1 METLLQDLRYGVRML
16 LKKPV
21 FTLIAVL
28 TLALGIGTNT
38 AIFSVVNAVLLRPLP
53 YAEPERLLAVGSASQ
68 RAPGVRN
75 AVSYPD
81 FVDWRERNRTLEAIA
96 VYHSATLT
104 LTGAGAPAHLH
115 GQVVSAE
122 LFDVLGARPQLG
134 RVFTRPEERGG
145 ARYAAI
151 ISHGLWRQR
160 FDSDPHIIGR
170 ALTLEHKPFEVI
182 GVMPPGF
189 QFPIQAEPVEIWV
202 TPALDFE
209 APVEPGK
216 QPVTERRGYR
226 YLDAV
231 ARLKPGVTL
240 AQAQA
245 EMAGVA
251 AALAKEYPDNNTGNG
266 IILIPL
272 LRDLTGDYRQALGVV
287 FAAVACVLLIACANL
302 ANLLLARASARQ
314 RELAVRAAL
323 GAGRVR
329 IVRQLLTES
338 MLLALVGGWCG
349 LLLAWW
355 GQESL
360 LRFLP
365 EDLPRLSEIALNRQ
379 TFGFSFVVSL
389 LTGVVFGLAPAWR
402 AARIDLNEVLKDGL
416 RGASADAGRAWLRSA
431 LVVAEV
437 ALALML
443 LIGASLLVQTFAR
456 LKREPLGF
464 DARNVLTASL
474 SFSETAYAKPE
485 QKIAFIQQAL
495 ERVRALPGVA
505 SASAVLPLPLS
516 GDGVGGSFE
525 FVGRPAQ
532 RGDEPT
538 TQVRWVSL
546 DYYRTMKMSV
556 LAGHDFTAR
565 DDLKATPVAIVNRAF
580 VKKYFHNENPL
591 GKQMSLPIGV
601 RADSTVF
608 QIVGVVSDVKHWKEL
623 GRPAEPELYLPYAQ
637 LPFINQMSLVVRTA
651 VAPAA
656 LADDVARAVHTLDGE
671 AVLSDVKTLEQYLG
685 NAVSQPR
692 FSALLFGLFALLA
705 LLLGAVGLYGVVAYS
720 VAQRTREIGIR
731 LALGA
736 PRGAV
741 LRLVMRQ
748 GMSLTLLG
756 VTLGLLAS
764 YALTRL
770 LKSLLYGVTPTDPL
784 TFATIALLLTF
795 VALLACWIPARRAMK
810 VDPLI
815 AIRCE

>member
-1 METLLQDLRYGVRML
+1 MRTLWQDLRYSMRML
-16 LKKPV
+16 MKDPG
-21 FTLIAVL
+21 FTLIATL
-28 TLALGIGTNT
+28 TLALGIGANT

-53 YAEPERLLAVGSASQ
+53 YAEPERLLAVGSAPQ
-68 RAPGVRN
+68 RSPGVRQ

-104 LTGAGAPAHLH
+104 LTEAGAPAHLH
-115 GQVVSAE
+115 GQVASAE

-170 ALTLEHKPFEVI
+170 ALTLEHKPFEII

-272 LRDLTGDYRQALGVV
+272 LRDLTGDYRQALAVV
-287 FAAVACVLLIACANL
+287 FAAVACVLLIACVNL

-314 RELAVRAAL
+314 RELAVRSAL
-323 GAGRVR
+323 GAGRAR
-329 IVRQLLTES
+329 IMRQLLTES
-338 MLLALVGGWCG
+338 MLLALIGGWCG

-389 LTGVVFGLAPAWR
+389 MTGVIFGLAPAWQ
-402 AARIDLNEVLKDGL
+402 ATRIDLNEVLKDGL
-416 RGASADAGRAWLRSA
+416 RGASAGAGRAWLRSA

-443 LIGASLLVQTFAR
+443 LIGASLLAQTFAQ
-456 LKREPLGF
+456 LKRAPLGF
-464 DARNVLTASL
+464 DERNVLTASL

-538 TQVRWVSL
+538 TQMRWVSL

-556 LAGHDFTAR
+556 LAGRDFTAR
-565 DDLKATPVAIVNRAF
+565 DDLKTTPVAIVNRAF
-580 VKKYFHNENPL
+580 VKKYFPNENPL
-591 GKQMSLPIGV
+591 GKQMSLPMGV

-637 LPFINQMSLVVRTA
+637 LPFINQMSLVVRA
-651 VAPAA
+651 AGAPAA

-692 FSALLFGLFALLA
+692 FSALLFSLFALLA
-705 LLLGAVGLYGVVAYS
+705 LLLGAVGLYGMVAYS

-748 GMSLTLLG
+748 GISLTLLG

-784 TFATIALLLTF
+784 TFAAIALLLTF
-795 VALLACWIPARRAMK
+795 VALLACWIPAWRATK